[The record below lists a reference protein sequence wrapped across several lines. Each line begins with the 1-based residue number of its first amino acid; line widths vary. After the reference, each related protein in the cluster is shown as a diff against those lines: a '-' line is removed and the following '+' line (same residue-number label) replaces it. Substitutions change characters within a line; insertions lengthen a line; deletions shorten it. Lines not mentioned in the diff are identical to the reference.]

1 MHALS
6 SWFIRNPVA
15 ANLVMIFIIVA
26 GLQSVI
32 NMRVEGFPQIPTDI
46 VEIDT
51 DFPDATPAQV
61 DQLVTL
67 RIEDALRDLEG
78 VRSVSS
84 RSREGRSSI
93 NVRKTAAQELDDLAE
108 AIRQRVDG
116 IEDLPD
122 SARRPIIDT
131 EGWLGSAVYISLH
144 GETDHFTRQ
153 RLARALRD
161 DLLDRSEI
169 SRVEVWG
176 LLQPEISISVDPAHL
191 QLLGLTPRDIAER
204 IQGQS
209 INLTAGNVRT
219 ESGTVVLRTDSEA
232 KFARD
237 FATLPIIETADGRSV
252 LLGDIASIREAYDDR
267 DSLFR
272 YNGAA
277 AVTIN
282 IDVGQQDDLL
292 DIAHI
297 AREVSAEFALS
308 LPAGLDVTV
317 WGDYSRYIDDRLDLL
332 QTNGLLGLGLV
343 LLLLALFLDLRV
355 AFWVAVGV
363 PVSVLG
369 AFAVA
374 GTPWFGFTL
383 NDVTTFGLIIALGIL
398 VDDAVIVGESVHDAR
413 QGVTDAIRGTEA
425 GVFSVMTP
433 TVFGVATTIA
443 AFLPMALIDNE
454 IGQVLAS
461 FAGMIVLALCFSI
474 FESKCILPA
483 HLAKVRFDRSESNG
497 LWERCQRW
505 SARALVSVRDGP
517 YQRALNGALMNRFAI
532 VLLCVSVA
540 ITGFGLLAKGRIATA
555 FFPQLPEQV
564 LWVRMTMD
572 SRAPFELTSKNLA
585 ELESTI
591 ARLDAE
597 LTRNYDLRT
606 PPVGSAKLFFTGGT
620 TGHLGLELSPVSER
634 PGLSSGDIARYI
646 RDSVPTLEGVVN
658 LTFGE
663 ADGFAGG
670 FSMNLYG
677 PDQAV
682 LQAAATAL
690 ISEIS
695 QIEGVRNARASLTG
709 ARPELTVSLRT
720 EAQGLGITPDLLAE
734 QVAASF
740 GGIDVQRVLRQ
751 GQEID
756 VRLQLTDTARD
767 QLGDVLEARIQSP
780 NGTWF
785 SLSFLADIRETYA
798 PLMVQ
803 RFNGDLVN
811 TISATLDPRVA
822 DATDVFQVATE
833 RILPDI
839 RSLYH
844 GVELAP
850 GGAIEERRNIEVG
863 LISALILSLISIYAL
878 LAIPLKSYLAP
889 FLIFA
894 VLPFGFLGAVAGH
907 VLMGLPISLLSI
919 FGMLALAGIMVNDS
933 LVLMTR
939 YKAYRE
945 KEHVVQEAIEMA
957 SSSRF
962 KAIFLTTATT
972 SLGLGPL
979 ILETSEQAQILV
991 PAAVSLSFGLITATV
1006 VTLILLPILISI
1018 FEGQKYKNSV

>member
-26 GLQSVI
+26 GLQSI
-32 NMRVEGFPQIPTDI
+32 IDMRVEGFPQIPTDI

-51 DFPDATPAQV
+51 NFPGATPAQV

-67 RIEDALRDLEG
+67 RIEETLRDLEG
-78 VRSVSS
+78 VRSITS

-93 NVRKTAAQELDDLAE
+93 DVRKTAAQDLDALAE
-108 AIRQRVDG
+108 EIRLRVDG
-116 IEDLPD
+116 IEGLPD
-122 SARRPIIDT
+122 NARRSIIDT
-131 EGWLGSAVYISLH
+131 EGWLGSAVYITLH
-144 GETDHFTRQ
+144 GETDHYTRQ
-153 RLARALRD
+153 RLARSLRD
-161 DLLDRSEI
+161 DLLDRPEI

-176 LLQPEISISVDPAHL
+176 LLQPEISISVDPVQL
-191 QLLGLTPRDIAER
+191 QLLELTPRSIAER

-209 INLTAGNVRT
+209 INLTAGNIRT
-219 ESGTVVLRTDSEA
+219 DSGTIVLRTDSEA
-232 KFARD
+232 QFARD
-237 FATLPIIETADGRSV
+237 FATIPIIETADGRSV
-252 LLGDIASIREAYDDR
+252 LLGDISSIREAYDDR

-292 DIAHI
+292 DIASV
-297 AREVSAEFALS
+297 AREVSEGFARS
-308 LPAGLDVTV
+308 LPPGLDVTV

-369 AFAVA
+369 ALAVA

-413 QGVTDAIRGTEA
+413 QSIADPIRGTEA
-425 GVFSVMTP
+425 GVFTVMTP

-443 AFLPMALIDNE
+443 AFLPMAFIDNE

-461 FAGMIVLALCFSI
+461 FSGMIVLALCFSI
-474 FESKCILPA
+474 LESKCILPT
-483 HLAKVRFDRSESNG
+483 HLAKVRFDPTKRNG
-497 LWERCQRW
+497 LWARCQRA
-505 SARALVSVRDGP
+505 SACALETVRDGP
-517 YQRALNGALMNRFAI
+517 YRRALKAALVHRVAI

-540 ITGFGLLAKGRIATA
+540 ITGFGLLAKGRITTA

-585 ELESTI
+585 TLEATI

-597 LTRNYDLRT
+597 LTQTYELQI
-606 PPVGSAKLFFTGGT
+606 PPVGSAKLFYSGGA

-634 PGLSSGDIARYI
+634 PGLSSGDIARYF
-646 RDSVPTLEGVVN
+646 RESVPPLEGVVN

-709 ARPELTVSLRT
+709 ARPELSVSLRT
-720 EAQGLGITPDLLAE
+720 EAQGLGVTPDLLAE

-740 GGIDVQRVLRQ
+740 GGIEVQRVLRA

-780 NGTWF
+780 SGAWF
-785 SLSFLADIRETYA
+785 SLSFLADLQETYA
-798 PLMVQ
+798 PLVVE

-811 TISATLDPRVA
+811 TISATLDPRVV
-822 DATDVFQVATE
+822 DATNVFQTTTE
-833 RILPDI
+833 SILPDVMS
-839 RSLYH
+839 RFP

-863 LISALILSLISIYAL
+863 LVSALLLSLILIYAL
-878 LAIPLKSYLAP
+878 LAVPLKSYFTP

-919 FGMLALAGIMVNDS
+919 FGMLALAGILVNDS

-939 YKAYRE
+939 YKSLRDNG
-945 KEHVVQEAIEMA
+945 HVVREAIQMA

-991 PAAVSLSFGLITATV
+991 PAAVSLSFGLIAATV
-1006 VTLILLPILISI
+1006 VTLILLPILISLS
-1018 FEGQKYKNSV
+1018 KV